1 MSNALPDPPADPP
14 PNKPPASPLAS
25 PEPWDLVRD
34 GYVEELW
41 EDFSKF
47 SRSALELAKLPPK
60 SDVLDVCAG
69 PGTLVVQAA
78 KVGRRVV
85 GVDFSPRM
93 LEELRR
99 RAGDA
104 GLTNVEALEADGQN
118 LPFPD
123 ASFDGAFSMF
133 GLIFF
138 PDRARGFKELYRVL
152 RPGGRAVVASWRPF
166 VHIPPIK
173 AAFDTLIELMPELP
187 FGKSKAPLG
196 EPEEVRAEF
205 GAAGFTDVEVEVV
218 THASTAPDP
227 GTFWQ
232 SMARS
237 SAPFVLLRRRLGDER
252 WAALSDSIRSALV
265 AKFGPGPL
273 EVAPQALIGLGTR
286 P

>member
-1 MSNALPDPPADPP
+1 MSNTPPPAPPNQPP
-14 PNKPPASPLAS
+14 PSPLAN
-25 PEPWDLVRD
+25 PEPWNLVRD

-41 EDFSKF
+41 GEFSKF
-47 SRSALELAKLPPK
+47 SKSALDLAKLPPG

-69 PGTLVVQAA
+69 PGTLTVQAA
-78 KVGRRVV
+78 RVGRRVV

-99 RAGDA
+99 RAQDD
-104 GLTNVEALEADGQN
+104 GLTNVETLEADGQN
-118 LPFPD
+118 LPLPD

-138 PDRARGFKELYRVL
+138 PDRARGFQELFRVL
-152 RPGGRAVVASWRPF
+152 RPAGRAVVASWRPF
-166 VHIPPIK
+166 VHVPPVK
-173 AAFDTLIELMPELP
+173 VAFDKLIELMPELP

-205 GAAGFTDVEVEVV
+205 EAAGFRNVEVEVV
-218 THASTAPDP
+218 TRASTAPDP
-227 GTFWQ
+227 GSFWQ

-237 SAPFVLLRRRLGDER
+237 SAPFVLMRRRLGEER
-252 WAALSDSIRSALV
+252 WATLSDGIRSALV
-265 AKFGPGPL
+265 TRFGPGPL
-273 EVAPQALIGLGTR
+273 EFAPQALMGVGTR

>member
-1 MSNALPDPPADPP
+1 MSNVVGDPAPNSPGSAPP
-14 PNKPPASPLAS
+14 SPLAS
-25 PEPWDLVRD
+25 PEPWDLVSE

-41 EDFSKF
+41 GEFSKF
-47 SRSALELAKLPPK
+47 SKSALDLAKLPPG

-69 PGTLVVQAA
+69 PGTLTVQAA

-93 LEELRR
+93 LDELRR
-99 RAGDA
+99 RAKDD

-118 LPFPD
+118 LPLPD

-138 PDRARGFKELYRVL
+138 PDRARGFQELFRVL

-166 VHIPPIK
+166 VHVPPVK
-173 AAFDTLIELMPELP
+173 VAFDKLIELMPELP

-196 EPEEVRAEF
+196 ESEEVRAEF
-205 GAAGFTDVEVEVV
+205 EAAGFRDIEVEVV

-227 GTFWQ
+227 GSFWQ

-237 SAPFVLLRRRLGDER
+237 SAPFVLMRRRLGEER
-252 WAALSDSIRSALV
+252 WAALSDGIRSALV
-265 AKFGPGPL
+265 ARFGPGPL
-273 EVAPQALIGLGTR
+273 EFAPQALIGVGTR